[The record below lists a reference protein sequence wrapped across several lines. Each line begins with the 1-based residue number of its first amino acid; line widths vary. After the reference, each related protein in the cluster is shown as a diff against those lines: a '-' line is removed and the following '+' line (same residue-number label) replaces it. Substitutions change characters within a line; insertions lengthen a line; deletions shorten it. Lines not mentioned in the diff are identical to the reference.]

1 MAGSESFQPA
11 TVKPQSATD
20 VLPVIVSTSAG
31 RGAGRGLEATLRALL
46 SPHVEPRFLY
56 PSDLEEL
63 HDAIDSVVRSGSA
76 RLAVAGGDGTLH
88 HVVNALGDAPVVV
101 APLPTGSG
109 NDFCRGIGLT
119 TRLVNAVDALVAGK
133 TRRVDLI
140 EVNGVR
146 VCTVAGLG
154 LVSDVG
160 VQAGRWLAPGS
171 PWRAIGRALGDL
183 TYLSAAAGRLL
194 LSRSVAG
201 DARVSWR
208 DAEGRSHETRR
219 RLHGVMLANLPTLG
233 AGLRLPVPSAPDDG
247 AFELV
252 QILEGSRMK
261 LARALSSLRSDRPV
275 PPQTLDVAR
284 AVEATIEWQGGSAL
298 LADGE
303 DLGVAGRFSV
313 RVLPGAL
320 EVPGTES

>member
-1 MAGSESFQPA
+1 
-11 TVKPQSATD
+11 
-20 VLPVIVSTSAG
+20 
-31 RGAGRGLEATLRALL
+31 
-46 SPHVEPRFLY
+46 
-56 PSDLEEL
+56 
-63 HDAIDSVVRSGSA
+63 
-76 RLAVAGGDGTLH
+76 
-88 HVVNALGDAPVVV
+88 
-101 APLPTGSG
+101 
-109 NDFCRGIGLT
+109 
-119 TRLVNAVDALVAGK
+119 
-133 TRRVDLI
+133 
-140 EVNGVR
+140 
-146 VCTVAGLG
+146 
-154 LVSDVG
+154 
-160 VQAGRWLAPGS
+160 
-171 PWRAIGRALGDL
+171 
-183 TYLSAAAGRLL
+183 
-194 LSRSVAG
+194 
-201 DARVSWR
+201 
-208 DAEGRSHETRR
+208 
-219 RLHGVMLANLPTLG
+219 MLANLPTLG

>member
-1 MAGSESFQPA
+1 LVSQPA
-11 TVKPQSATD
+11 TVNPQSATE
-20 VLPVIVSTSAG
+20 VLPVFVSTSAG
-31 RGAGRGLEATLRALL
+31 TGAGRGLEAILHALL
-46 SPHVEPRFLY
+46 SPHLEPQFLY
-56 PSDLEEL
+56 PSTLEEL
-63 HDAIDSVVRSGSA
+63 QHAIDAVIRSGSP

-88 HVVNALGDAPVVV
+88 RVVNALGDARVVV

-119 TRLVNAVDALVAGK
+119 THLVNAVDALIAGK

-171 PWRAIGRALGDL
+171 PWRPIGRALGDL
-183 TYLSAAAGRLL
+183 TYLGAAAGRLL
-194 LSRSVAG
+194 FSRRVAG
-201 DARVSWR
+201 DATVSWR
-208 DAEGRSHETRR
+208 DADGQSHETRR

-233 AGLRLPVPSAPDDG
+233 AGLRLPVPGAPDDG

-275 PPQTLDVAR
+275 PRGTLDVAR
-284 AVEATIEWQGGSAL
+284 AVEATIEWHGGSAL

-303 DLGVAGRFSV
+303 DLGSARHFEV
-313 RVLPGAL
+313 RAVPNAL
-320 EVPGTES
+320 RVPAPI